1 MKDDQ
6 WIDKEKRLPTAEDAD
21 EEGLVLAWHR
31 YQGTM
36 LTGWFRVVDSKMV
49 THWQHTPEPPPG
61 YEALRE
67 VHLII

>member
-36 LTGWFRVVDSKMV
+36 LTGWFRAADSKMF

>member
-1 MKDDQ
+1 MKDAQ

-36 LTGWFRVVDSKMV
+36 LTGWFRVVDSKMF